1 MPTRKET
8 SLESWSQTKKQC
20 NPNYDKLPAVIL
32 VVALIVIGGC
42 SLTSGNNRGGNEDT
56 NDWRNVELKDI
67 KTGVPFKIS
76 DFKGKTILLQSFAV
90 WCPTCKSQQDEL
102 DKLKND
108 VGDDIEIVSIDTD
121 PNEDKKR
128 VIGHIDR
135 FEYDWLFSIDQNKF
149 AEKLVDEFGI
159 NVVNAPSSPVILID
173 KDQNSR
179 LLRSGLKR
187 EDRLK
192 EEIDKGA

>member
-1 MPTRKET
+1 M
-8 SLESWSQTKKQC
+8 
-20 NPNYDKLPAVIL
+20 I
-32 VVALIVIGGC
+32 ALIAIGGC
-42 SLTSGNNRGGNEDT
+42 SQGSSGDNGKNFDID
-56 NDWRNVELKDI
+56 DWKNIELKDV
-67 KTGVPFKIS
+67 KTDIPFKIS
-76 DFKGKTILLQSFAV
+76 DFKGKTVLLQSFAV

-102 DKLKND
+102 EKLKMDLGNK
-108 VGDDIEIVSIDTD
+108 VEIISVDTD

-135 FEYDWLFSIDQNKF
+135 FGYDWLFSIDQNRF

-192 EEIDKGA
+192 EEVDKGA